1 MSVLFRDCVL
11 SVPLDGTVSSVMLLP
26 TGTTLIGCSTRHT
39 DDSDWSTWQ
48 AVLNCTQ
55 GKSALPT
62 LQHVKLLV
70 YLFLCCFYQGF

>member
-11 SVPLDGTVSSVMLLP
+11 SVPLDGTVSSVLTVRMLLP

-62 LQHVKLLV
+62 LDHVNLLV
-70 YLFLCCFYQGF
+70 YLFVC